1 MQKSIRVFGIQ
12 YNFVEVLQLSIQ
24 YLQYFE
30 NIIGSYPVSNAAMKK
45 EMQEFSVKM
54 IYLCCLHLQYFHG
67 NFSNLMLF
75 GCFKLY
81 IELII
86 FPFFAILL

>member
-45 EMQEFSVKM
+45 EMQEFSVKI
-54 IYLCCLHLQYFHG
+54 IYVVCICSIFTEI
-67 NFSNLMLF
+67 FSNLMFF